1 MLPSPRLLLAGLLA
15 WHAAAAL
22 AQAPNALPASPSP
35 TAAPS
40 AAAAPAPVEPRVER
54 LRFEDAGSRVDE
66 LRVGG
71 ETRSI
76 TVQPGNGAPAWEVVP
91 DNGLRTPPNPR
102 DADRPTGGQRVW
114 KVLAF

>member
-1 MLPSPRLLLAGLLA
+1 MRAAPLLISLALSAASALA
-15 WHAAAAL
+15 QTPAPEAPEAAAAGKHN
-22 AQAPNALPASPSP
+22 QRI
-35 TAAPS
+35 
-40 AAAAPAPVEPRVER
+40 EHIRV
-54 LRFEDAGSRVDE
+54 EDAGSRVDE

>member
-1 MLPSPRLLLAGLLA
+1 MLPFPRLLLAGLLA
-15 WHAAAAL
+15 WHAVAVF
-22 AQAPNALPASPSP
+22 AQTPNALPAATPP
-35 TAAPS
+35 TATPPAT
-40 AAAAPAPVEPRVER
+40 AAPAPVEPRVER

-76 TVQPGNGAPAWEVVP
+76 TVQPANGAPAWEVVP